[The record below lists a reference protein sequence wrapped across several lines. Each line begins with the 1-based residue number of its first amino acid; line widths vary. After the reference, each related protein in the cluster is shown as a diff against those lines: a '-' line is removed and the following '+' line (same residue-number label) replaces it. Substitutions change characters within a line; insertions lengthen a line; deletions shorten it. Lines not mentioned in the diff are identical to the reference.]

1 MKLNNINLNQ
11 VKKSAIEKRIK
22 KRIRRKKNKKIVLN
36 FKVMILWTNTVKMI
50 LNLRQINNYMSL

>member
-36 FKVMILWTNTVKMI
+36 FKVMILWTNMVKMI

>member
-11 VKKSAIEKRIK
+11 LKKSAIEKRIK